1 MILGLIIG
9 GIVVG
14 TFGVVFYIVVKGER
28 ELDKAE
34 SEPSK
39 H

>member
-14 TFGVVFYIVVKGER
+14 TFAIILFVIVKGER
-28 ELDKAE
+28 ELDKA
-34 SEPSK
+34 
-39 H
+39 